1 MSLEVKMVL
10 VVFIRIC
17 GIVSNL
23 FKEVSI
29 VQGCLLRARLCDNYL
44 QSTTQM
50 TCLDLVLETN

>member
-1 MSLEVKMVL
+1 MVL